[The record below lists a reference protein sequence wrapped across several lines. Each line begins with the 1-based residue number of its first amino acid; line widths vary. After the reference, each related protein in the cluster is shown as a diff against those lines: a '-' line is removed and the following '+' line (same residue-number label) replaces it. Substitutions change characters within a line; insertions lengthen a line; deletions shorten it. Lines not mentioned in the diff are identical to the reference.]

1 MAVSPRGNGVGHI
14 NSSHSMMSKV
24 STEMGDEFA
33 GTLSCH
39 VISHLDQLSLL
50 PSAGLEIST
59 DHSAVML
66 CSRQVKAGMAH
77 STCGLNVRAAGKT
90 V

>member
-1 MAVSPRGNGVGHI
+1 MALYKCVYYYYYYYYI
-14 NSSHSMMSKV
+14 NRSHSMMSKV

-39 VISHLDQLSLL
+39 VISHVDQLSLL

-66 CSRQVKAGMAH
+66 GSWQVKADIRVPTG
-77 STCGLNVRAAGKT
+77 
-90 V
+90 